1 MKSSGVGAEKEE
13 EADIIDDEVRVAS
26 PLASVS
32 PIPASCSTA
41 ARRDASKTSVTG
53 RNRSKSR
60 RKLGKDESNTCTKQE
75 SDPAPQGTIVAANAG
90 KRLNQIDNE
99 RQMLQIKGIGK
110 ILLKQNWNEC
120 NIVAPNQWP
129 KDIQVG
135 PWTIQS
141 QNLSGGTE
149 AQHQVAQMERGVY
162 VHSDSY

>member
-60 RKLGKDESNTCTKQE
+60 RKLGKDDTCTKQE